1 MRVAPRLAI
10 ALALALVGAAPAR
23 AGWYWGHSTLSSTP
37 SVCFVGNAIAE
48 EPAWTALILAYIHE
62 FEQAANIRFQYLGTC
77 PDPVP
82 ILGTDYYGGDIRV
95 ALFPGSGLQ
104 WSDPVP
110 GAGCTIGVVDSS
122 FGREPDFL
130 DGDRVCLYNLKL
142 GKDSDP
148 LGVPWRNHT
157 LHEFGH
163 ALGLAH
169 EHQRPDALDPSTC
182 LPMAASC
189 PIPPTPGVHDGLC
202 MTPYDRD
209 SVMNYENLN
218 CGIHGNY
225 GQSGLSTW
233 DRLSFHIL
241 YPEAARVAEVVGT
254 RVVQTSD
261 SLALVSDWQRRG
273 AIMAAVARNF
283 SWTLG
288 GFPVGT
294 GSSLTLPLG
303 AGSYTIGF
311 QHEDFLGRSYSYA
324 TTVQSLS
331 PDAFARTI
339 AGPTALLAPEPE
351 PLGLAAAALV
361 ALGGCALGTRRREA
375 REH

>member
-1 MRVAPRLAI
+1 VRAATHLGV
-10 ALALALVGAAPAR
+10 ALALVLGAAAPAR

-37 SVCFVGNAIAE
+37 SVCFVGNAITE
-48 EPAWTALILAYIHE
+48 EPAWTALILTYIQE
-62 FEQAANIRFQYLGTC
+62 FEQAANIRFEYLGKC
-77 PDPVP
+77 PDPLQV
-82 ILGTDYYGGDIRV
+82 LGFNYYGGDLRV

-104 WSDPVP
+104 WTDPVP
-110 GAGCTIGVVDSS
+110 GTGCTIGFVDSS

-130 DGDRVCLYNLKL
+130 NGDRVCMYNLKL

-163 ALGLAH
+163 SLGLAH
-169 EHQRPDALDPSTC
+169 EHQRPDALNSSC
-182 LPMAASC
+182 QPMTNAC
-189 PIPPTPGVHDGLC
+189 PTPPNPGVDDALC

-209 SVMNYENLN
+209 SVMNYENLS

-241 YPEAARVAEVVGT
+241 YPESAQVAEVVGT
-254 RVVQTSD
+254 RVIETRNSL
-261 SLALVSDWQRRG
+261 SLALDWERRG

-283 SWTLG
+283 SWTIG
-288 GFPVGT
+288 GFPSGT
-294 GSSLTLPLG
+294 GTSLGMSLA
-303 AGSYTIGF
+303 AGSYAIGL
-311 QHEDFLGRSYSYA
+311 QHEDFLGRSYAYA

-339 AGPTALLAPEPE
+339 SGPTALLAPEPD
-351 PLGLAAAALV
+351 PLALAGAALLALAGRRLAAIVSAD
-361 ALGGCALGTRRREA
+361 
-375 REH
+375 